1 MTKAMKPTSHSRAR
15 RLWRI
20 GVFLVV
26 FAAAG
31 FVVALPWVLAL
42 PFAQRQL
49 KDAANRILAPSR
61 VEFGSIALSWNHST
75 SIGGLVLHDAQGDQ
89 LVVSPHAVFNWS
101 LSQILFAQPT
111 DARLVIEKGD
121 LDIER
126 FADGKVDLYET
137 LEPVIKEHPEKRLVI
152 RIPTGSLRFRDPA
165 FSEPVIAERADMTI
179 DLGMLDEPIRWDIH
193 LTRTDQSRRLDF
205 VGEFSR
211 ADIDSNGQHDV
222 ELALKAMRWPWTLT
236 SPLIE
241 ARGELSGAIDGRQK
255 LGRISL
261 EGDASVTGLAAVG
274 SILGADTLHIE
285 KALARWKAQ
294 RDGKAWTVTQLELT
308 SPLGMVRAEGCVP
321 PTPDRGAWLQGD
333 VDLAALA
340 RQLPQTL
347 HLRDDLRVE
356 RGSARL
362 RADFASNAA
371 GDVHICDVR
380 GKVTELVAH
389 LGEKTLTLPESA
401 NLTAKIRQTGAT
413 TTLDQFEI
421 QTAFL
426 TADGHGDLDRGIV
439 VQAAIDLAVFR
450 ERFRDWI
457 DLGGVVLAGKG
468 KLNASYRRQGETFDA
483 QATSELRDL
492 RLDGLPATGRFKREL
507 VTLNATAQGGALASG
522 WPRDW
527 RTVTLEAKSG
537 DAQGKVVATN
547 DAAAGRL
554 NLGAQG
560 RADLNLKGR
569 HDRFEAELNAIG
581 ENGRWTADRI
591 ALALTPI
598 TPGAAPGKGVAAV
611 RFSGRGTYDL
621 SGDVLTIESAPR
633 SLAPGARAE
642 PDTWIAGD
650 QKVTISGLRSWPAAE
665 LEAAAK
671 VDLVSLSPLL
681 ADEDEAFS
689 GGLDALVRIRP
700 DRDVWNLGVR
710 LDLHDPGQTTK
721 GSPRFKIDGNV
732 TLTVT
737 ANYAPGFDRMDF
749 AEIGMKA
756 PYVQLDGAGS
766 VSKLSDTPEL
776 DLKGTLGLDWP
787 AIEKQLALQV
797 EPGARLTGSARPWRL
812 SGTVP
817 SDIAIDRLGSLRGDI
832 GVQIDSL
839 DIFGMRLSQTPIVV
853 RASEGRL
860 KIDPID
866 AKLNGGV
873 LHADPELARIEDKS
887 SWLKFSSQTRLE
899 GAVINDE
906 VSHRILS
913 FAAPVLDG
921 ATRVQGRVSFD
932 LDEAV
937 FPIMVPRDAQYL
949 AQGKVLF
956 DDVRFM
962 PGELADQLLSVFRL
976 ESKPLVEL
984 RDPVSVRITDGKVYQ
999 KGLVVPV
1006 GNLASIALD
1015 GSVDFDKNL
1024 DMVARFALNP
1034 PRTHMPVLSPLVETA
1049 RFELPLRGTLA
1060 KPKID
1065 GDAMKEKWKLF
1076 GNSLLQGSLEAG
1088 VNGLQKLFQGMPE
1101 QPFRGLFPRSRTKAT
1116 TPEERRRLKEE
1127 RRKDR
1132 LEKKSARLKEP
1143 AQPE

>member
-1 MTKAMKPTSHSRAR
+1 MKPKSHSRAR
-15 RLWRI
+15 RRWWI
-20 GVFLVV
+20 GVLLVV
-26 FAAAG
+26 FAGAA
-31 FVVALPWVLAL
+31 FVVTLPWVLAL
-42 PFAQRQL
+42 PFAQRHL
-49 KDAANRILAPSR
+49 RNAANRILAPSR
-61 VEFGSIALSWNHST
+61 LEFASIALSWNRST
-75 SIGGLVLHDAQGDQ
+75 SISGLVLHDARGDQ

-111 DARLVIEKGD
+111 DARLVIENGD

-137 LEPVIKEHPEKRLVI
+137 LEPVIKEHPDKRLVI

-165 FSEPVIAERADMTI
+165 FSEPVIAERADITI

-193 LTRTDQSRRLDF
+193 LKRTDQSRRLDL
-205 VGEFSR
+205 VGVFSR
-211 ADIDSNGQHDV
+211 ADIDSSGAHDL
-222 ELALKAMRWPWTLT
+222 ELALKAIRWPWSLT
-236 SPLIE
+236 SPVIE
-241 ARGELSGAIDGRQK
+241 ARGELSGSIEGRRK

-261 EGDASVTGLAAVG
+261 EGDANVSDLAAVG

-285 KALARWKAQ
+285 QARARWNAHG
-294 RDGKAWTVTQLELT
+294 DGKAWTVTQLELT

-333 VDLAALA
+333 VDLAAVA

-362 RADFASNAA
+362 RADFASDAT
-371 GDVHICDVR
+371 GDVQVCDVT

-389 LGEKTLTLPESA
+389 QGEKTLTLPESA

-413 TTLDQFEI
+413 TTLERFEI

-426 TADGHGDLDRGIV
+426 TADGQGDLDRGIV

-457 DLGGVVLAGKG
+457 DLGGVILAGKG
-468 KLNASYRRQGETFDA
+468 KLSASYRRQGETFDA
-483 QATSELRDL
+483 RATSELRDL
-492 RLDGLPATGRFKREL
+492 RLDGLPATGHFEREL
-507 VTLNATAQGGALASG
+507 VTLNASVQGGALSSG

-527 RTVTLEAKSG
+527 RTITLEASSG
-537 DAQGKVVATN
+537 AAQGKFEATR
-547 DAAAGRL
+547 DRAADRI
-554 NLGAQG
+554 NVNAQG
-560 RADLNLKGR
+560 RADLSLKGR
-569 HDRFEAELNAIG
+569 HDRVELELSAIG
-581 ENGRWTADRI
+581 EKGGWAAERI
-591 ALALTPI
+591 LLALTPI
-598 TPGAAPGKGVAAV
+598 TPVELPGKAETAV
-611 RFSGRGTYDL
+611 RWVGRGNYDL
-621 SGDVLTIESAPR
+621 PGDVLTIESVPR
-633 SLAPGARAE
+633 ALAPGAAAE
-642 PDTWIAGD
+642 HDTWIAGD
-650 QKVTISGLRSWPAAE
+650 QKVRISGLRSWPAAE

-671 VDLVSLSPLL
+671 VDLDSASWLL
-681 ADEDEAFS
+681 ADEEDAFC

-700 DRDVWNLGVR
+700 DQDVWNVGIR
-710 LDLHDPGQTTK
+710 LDLHDPGYTTK
-721 GSPRFKIDGNV
+721 GSPRFTIDGDV
-732 TLTVT
+732 TLAVT

-749 AEIGMKA
+749 AEFGMKA
-756 PYVQLDGAGS
+756 PYMQLNGAGS
-766 VSKLSDTPEL
+766 VSKLSDIPEL

-787 AIEKQLALQV
+787 AIEKQLALKV
-797 EPGARLTGSARPWRL
+797 EPGARLTGSARPWRV

-817 SDIAIDRLGSLRGDI
+817 SDISIDRLGSLRGDV

-839 DIFGMRLSQTPIVV
+839 DIFGMKLSQTAIVV

-860 KIDPID
+860 TIDPID
-866 AKLNGGV
+866 ARLNGGV
-873 LHADPELARIEDKS
+873 LHADPELARMKNNS
-887 SWLKFSSQTRLE
+887 SWLKFSSDTRLE

-913 FAAPVLDG
+913 FVAPVLDG

-932 LDEAV
+932 LDEAIL
-937 FPIMVPRDAQYL
+937 PIMGARDSQYL

-984 RDPVSVRITDGKVYQ
+984 RDPVSVRITQGKVYQ
-999 KGLVVPV
+999 RGLVVPV

-1076 GNSLLQGSLEAG
+1076 GSSLLQGSLEAG

-1101 QPFRGLFPRSRTKAT
+1101 QPLRGLFPRSRTKQT
-1116 TPEERRRLKEE
+1116 SPEERRRLKEE

-1132 LEKKSARLKEP
+1132 LEKKSARLKESARP
-1143 AQPE
+1143 Q